1 LQHPHQC
8 FQQFSAF
15 SNKDCNLNNH
25 IGENLMSD
33 KRDLTTTNNNEVRLH
48 DNGLKAGSLI
58 DQSVRS
64 LNQEQVQA
72 LGSKAAE
79 EMIRLEVKQ
88 REINLEYVAGKK
100 SAEDH
105 IETWDMLKGGGKST
119 RQSVT
124 SEIKTGAGNMRIESK
139 SGATCFVATAS
150 YMDQSHPD
158 VVFLRS
164 FRDTF
169 LVNYKLGVKFISWYW
184 TYGPKLASFVSKHD
198 LIRKISKSSLQ
209 VLVSI
214 LRKVF

>member
-1 LQHPHQC
+1 
-8 FQQFSAF
+8 
-15 SNKDCNLNNH
+15 
-25 IGENLMSD
+25 MSD
-33 KRDLTTTNNNEVRLH
+33 KRDLTTSNNNEVRLH

-100 SAEDH
+100 VAEDH
-105 IETWDMLKGGGKST
+105 IETWDMLKGGGKTT

-124 SEIKTGAGNMRIESK
+124 TDIKTGAGNMRIESK

-150 YMDQSHPD
+150 YMDPAHPD

-164 FRDTF
+164 FRDNF
-169 LVNYKLGVKFISWYW
+169 LVNYEIGIKFIRLYW
-184 TYGPKLASFVSKHD
+184 TYGPTLATYVSK
-198 LIRKISKSSLQ
+198 REFVRRISKSTLQ
-209 VLVSI
+209 VLVFI

>member
-1 LQHPHQC
+1 MT
-8 FQQFSAF
+8 
-15 SNKDCNLNNH
+15 
-25 IGENLMSD
+25 G
-33 KRDLTTTNNNEVRLH
+33 KRDLTTQNNNEVRLH
-48 DNGLKAGSLI
+48 DNGLKAGSII
-58 DQSVRS
+58 DQSLRS

-105 IETWDMLKGGGKST
+105 IETWEMLKGGGKTT
-119 RQSVT
+119 RQNVT
-124 SEIKTGAGNMRIESK
+124 SEIKTGAGKMRIESK

-150 YMDQSHPD
+150 YMDPAHPD

-164 FRDTF
+164 FRDNF
-169 LVNYKLGVKFISWYW
+169 LVNYKVGLRFINWYW
-184 TYGPKLASFVSKHD
+184 TYGPKLATFVSKQEF
-198 LIRKISKSSLQ
+198 IRKISKSTLQ
-209 VLVSI
+209 VLVYI

>member
-1 LQHPHQC
+1 
-8 FQQFSAF
+8 
-15 SNKDCNLNNH
+15 
-25 IGENLMSD
+25 MSD

-150 YMDQSHPD
+150 YMDPAHPD

-164 FRDTF
+164 FRDNF
-169 LVNYKLGVKFISWYW
+169 LVNYKVGVKFINWYW
-184 TYGPKLASFVSKHD
+184 TYGPKLAAFVSKQE
-198 LIRKISKSSLQ
+198 LIRKFSKFCLQ
-209 VLVSI
+209 IIVSVI
-214 LRKVF
+214 RKIF

>member
-1 LQHPHQC
+1 VH
-8 FQQFSAF
+8 
-15 SNKDCNLNNH
+15 SNKKCISDKH
-25 IGENLMSD
+25 IGEILMTG
-33 KRDLTTTNNNEVRLH
+33 KRDLTTQNNNEVRLH
-48 DNGLKAGSLI
+48 DNGLKAGSII
-58 DQSVRS
+58 DQSLRS

-105 IETWDMLKGGGKST
+105 IETWEMLKGGGKTT
-119 RQSVT
+119 RQNVT
-124 SEIKTGAGNMRIESK
+124 SEIKTGAGKMRIESK

-150 YMDQSHPD
+150 YMDPAHPD

-164 FRDTF
+164 FRDNF
-169 LVNYKLGVKFISWYW
+169 LVNYKVGLRFINWYW
-184 TYGPKLASFVSKHD
+184 TYGPKLATFVSKQEF
-198 LIRKISKSSLQ
+198 IRKISKSTLQ
-209 VLVSI
+209 VLVYI

>member
-1 LQHPHQC
+1 MASRQ
-8 FQQFSAF
+8 
-15 SNKDCNLNNH
+15 
-25 IGENLMSD
+25 E
-33 KRDLTTTNNNEVRLH
+33 LTTTGGKEIRLH

-58 DQSVRS
+58 EQSVRT
-64 LNQEQVQA
+64 LNQEQIQA

-105 IETWDMLKGGGKST
+105 IETWGMLEKGGKLT
-119 RQSVT
+119 RQNVT
-124 SEIKTGAGNMRIESK
+124 SEIKTGAGKMHIESK

-150 YMDQSHPD
+150 YMDPSHPD

-164 FRDTF
+164 FRDNF
-169 LVNYKLGVKFISWYW
+169 LVNHNLGIRFIDWYW
-184 TYGPKLASFVSKHD
+184 VYGPKIASFVSRRE
-198 LIRKISKSSLQ
+198 LIRRFSKLCLQ
-209 VLVSI
+209 IITSG